1 MDAQTLE
8 LVVAGSVLHVR
19 LNRPDVHNAFDATLV
34 SELSTVFLAVAE
46 MEGLRVVVLS
56 GNGKSFCAG
65 ADINMMK
72 RAAEL
77 NESEN
82 REDALLLAGLF
93 HALND
98 CPLPVVARVQGAA
111 LGGGMGL
118 IACCDYVLAEPAA
131 VFGFTEVKL
140 GILPA
145 VISPFVVA
153 KIGASAARAHFTTGA
168 RFGVAEALRIGLI
181 HRCVVDIA
189 SLDAAVD
196 TVVQDYLTAAPGAV
210 TAAKQLVRDLDVP
223 QLTSSEA
230 VLNLTA
236 ERIAARRVSAEG
248 QEGLRAFLERRKP
261 AWHPAPLTPPPTAA
275 GAAGGRD

>member
-1 MDAQTLE
+1 MEPQTLE
-8 LVVAGSVLHVR
+8 LALDGCVLHVR
-19 LNRPDVHNAFDATLV
+19 LNRPDVHNAFDNTLI
-34 SELSTVFLAVAE
+34 SELTALFMAISD
-46 MEGLRVVVLS
+46 MEGPRVVVLS

-82 REDALLLAGLF
+82 RGDALTLAQLF
-93 HALND
+93 HAVNN
-98 CPLPVVARVQGAA
+98 CALPVIARVQGAA

-118 IACCDYVLAEPAA
+118 LACCDFVIAEAAA

-168 RFGVAEALRIGLI
+168 RFGAGEALRIGLI
-181 HRCVVDIA
+181 HRVVPDA
-189 SLDAAVD
+189 AALDAAVD
-196 TVVQDYLTAAPGAV
+196 AVAQEYRTAAPGAV
-210 TAAKQLVRDLDVP
+210 AAAKLLVRDLDVP
-223 QLTSSEA
+223 NLTGSDA
-230 VLNLTA
+230 VLDLTTS
-236 ERIAARRVSAEG
+236 RIAARRVSDEG

-261 AWHPAPLTPPPTAA
+261 AWHPEAGGSGGG
-275 GAAGGRD
+275 GAA

>member
-1 MDAQTLE
+1 MEPQTLE
-8 LVVAGSVLHVR
+8 LALDGCVLHVR
-19 LNRPDVHNAFDATLV
+19 LNRPDVHNAFDNTLI
-34 SELSTVFLAVAE
+34 SELTALFMAISD
-46 MEGLRVVVLS
+46 MEGPRVVVLS

-82 REDALLLAGLF
+82 KADALTLAQLF
-93 HALND
+93 HAINN
-98 CPLPVVARVQGAA
+98 CALPVIARVQGAA

-118 IACCDYVLAEPAA
+118 LACCDFAIAEAAA

-168 RFGVAEALRIGLI
+168 RFGAGEALRIGLV
-181 HRCVVDIA
+181 HRVVPDA
-189 SLDAAVD
+189 AALDAAVD
-196 TVVQDYLTAAPGAV
+196 AVAQEYRTAAPGAV
-210 TAAKQLVRDLDVP
+210 AAAKQLVRDLDVP
-223 QLTSSEA
+223 NLTGSDA
-230 VLNLTA
+230 VLDLTA
-236 ERIAARRVSAEG
+236 GRIAARRVSDEG

-261 AWHPAPLTPPPTAA
+261 AWHPEAA
-275 GAAGGRD
+275 SSGHSGGGAA

>member
-1 MDAQTLE
+1 MEPQTLE
-8 LVVAGSVLHVR
+8 LALDGCVLHVR
-19 LNRPDVHNAFDATLV
+19 LNRPDVHNAFDNTLI
-34 SELSTVFLAVAE
+34 SELTALFMAISD
-46 MEGLRVVVLS
+46 MEGPRVVVLS

-82 REDALLLAGLF
+82 KADALTLAQLF
-93 HALND
+93 HAINN
-98 CPLPVVARVQGAA
+98 CALPVIARVQGAA

-118 IACCDYVLAEPAA
+118 LACCDFAIAEAAA

-168 RFGVAEALRIGLI
+168 RFGAGEALRIGLVP
-181 HRCVVDIA
+181 RVVPDA
-189 SLDAAVD
+189 AALDAAVD
-196 TVVQDYLTAAPGAV
+196 AVAQEYRTAAPGAV
-210 TAAKQLVRDLDVP
+210 AAAKQLVRDLDVP
-223 QLTSSEA
+223 NLTGSDA
-230 VLNLTA
+230 VLDLTA
-236 ERIAARRVSAEG
+236 GRIAARRVSDEG

-261 AWHPAPLTPPPTAA
+261 AWHPEAA
-275 GAAGGRD
+275 SSGHSGGGAA

>member
-1 MDAQTLE
+1 MEPQTLE
-8 LVVAGSVLHVR
+8 LALDGCVLHVR
-19 LNRPDVHNAFDATLV
+19 LNRPDVHNAFDNTLI
-34 SELSTVFLAVAE
+34 SELTALFMAISD
-46 MEGLRVVVLS
+46 MEGPRVVVLS

-82 REDALLLAGLF
+82 KADALTLAHLF
-93 HALND
+93 HAINN
-98 CPLPVVARVQGAA
+98 CALPVIARVQGAA

-118 IACCDYVLAEPAA
+118 LACCDFVIAEAAA

-153 KIGASAARAHFTTGA
+153 RIGASAARAHFTTGA
-168 RFGVAEALRIGLI
+168 RFGAGEALRIGLV
-181 HRCVVDIA
+181 HRVVPDA
-189 SLDAAVD
+189 AALDAAVEA
-196 TVVQDYLTAAPGAV
+196 VAQEYRTAAPGAV
-210 TAAKQLVRDLDVP
+210 AAAKQLVRDLDVP
-223 QLTSSEA
+223 NLTGSDA
-230 VLNLTA
+230 VLDLTTGL
-236 ERIAARRVSAEG
+236 IASRRVSDEG

-261 AWHPAPLTPPPTAA
+261 SWHPESDGSGGCGG
-275 GAAGGRD
+275 GAA

>member
-1 MDAQTLE
+1 MDAQTLV
-8 LVVAGSVLHVR
+8 LAAQGPVLHVR
-19 LNRPDVHNAFDATLV
+19 LNRPDVHNALDTTLI
-34 SELSTVFLAVAE
+34 SELSTVFLALAD
-46 MEGLRVVVLS
+46 MEGVRVVVLS
-56 GNGKSFCAG
+56 GSGKSFCAG
-65 ADINMMK
+65 ADISMMK
-72 RAAEL
+72 RAATL

-82 REDALLLAGLF
+82 KEDALALAGLF
-93 HALND
+93 HAINN

-118 IACCDYVLAEPAA
+118 LACCDYVVAEAPA

-168 RFGVAEALRIGLI
+168 RFGAGEALRIGLI
-181 HRCVVDIA
+181 HRAVP
-189 SLDAAVD
+189 DAAGLDPAVLE
-196 TVVQDYLTAAPGAV
+196 VVGEYLSAAPGAV
-210 TAAKQLVRDLDVP
+210 AAAKQLVKELDVP

-236 ERIAARRVSAEG
+236 DRIAARRVSPEG

-261 AWHPAPLTPPPTAA
+261 SWYQEPTD
-275 GAAGGRD
+275 AGGPPAGVA

>member
-8 LVVAGSVLHVR
+8 LAAAGPVLHVR
-19 LNRPDVHNAFDATLV
+19 LNRPDVHNAFDATLI
-34 SELSTVFLAVAE
+34 SELSTVFLAIAD
-46 MEGLRVVVLS
+46 MEALRVVVLS

-82 REDALLLAGLF
+82 REDALQLAGLF
-93 HALND
+93 HAINN

-118 IACCDYVLAEPAA
+118 LACCDYVIAEAPS

-145 VISPFVVA
+145 VISPFVLA

-168 RFGVAEALRIGLI
+168 RFGAAEALRIGLV
-181 HRCVVDIA
+181 HRVVPDA
-189 SLDAAVD
+189 VALDPAVD
-196 TVVQDYLTAAPGAV
+196 AVVAEYLTAAPGAV
-210 TAAKQLVRDLDVP
+210 AQAKQLVRDLDVP
-223 QLTSSEA
+223 ELTASTA
-230 VLNLTA
+230 VLDLTA
-236 ERIAARRVSAEG
+236 DRIAARRVSAEG

-261 AWHPAPLTPPPTAA
+261 SWHPESKNSAAPGGG
-275 GAAGGRD
+275 GA